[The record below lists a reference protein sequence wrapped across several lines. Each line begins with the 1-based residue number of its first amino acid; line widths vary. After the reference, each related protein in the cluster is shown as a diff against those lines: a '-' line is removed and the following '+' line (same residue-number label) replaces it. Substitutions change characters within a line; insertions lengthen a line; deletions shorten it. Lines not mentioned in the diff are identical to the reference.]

1 MVGGGHAARHK
12 FAHALAS
19 RVQCSLRCRYRGF
32 VSSKIIGYV
41 ISRWASLSRHEGGR
55 MILSA
60 YSSLAGSRCCSAASS
75 DTEWHRNW
83 SAKARLPPNM
93 RKRAA
98 AAQGTRFRA
107 AFQSRA
113 RSTSSPSLLACRLHK
128 RRHEAT
134 PNGQT
139 QRGAGRQGVCLE
151 GYSLKGFHGGCSTPK
166 DAIHQTQRRLTRHH
180 PNAHNDGRGGR
191 GACHAR
197 DAARRLC
204 RAWPAVGAGQ

>member
-1 MVGGGHAARHK
+1 MVGGGHTARHARQ
-12 FAHALAS
+12 FARALAS

-98 AAQGTRFRA
+98 AAQGTRSRA
-107 AFQSRA
+107 AAWLPSKAGRA
-113 RSTSSPSLLACRLHK
+113 PRHHPLCWRAGMLHK

-139 QRGAGRQGVCLE
+139 QRGAGRQGLSLE
-151 GYSLKGFHGGCSTPK
+151 GYRSSTAGAPRQK
-166 DAIHQTQRRLTRHH
+166 TPSIR
-180 PNAHNDGRGGR
+180 PNG
-191 GACHAR
+191 
-197 DAARRLC
+197 
-204 RAWPAVGAGQ
+204 V